1 MDKIVIHTEDNLFC
15 LNDIAEHLIKSTN
28 IKEFMK
34 KIPNKKSINGNFYIT
49 KETMVE
55 ILEKSKSVIAHEYLG
70 YINKENIKNKKL
82 KKYNK
87 ETNNK
92 ETNNIEETNKHITS
106 KEQLQEKI
114 VNRNFVDYGTN
125 EILYGNTKILFFEF
139 NETIYFKGKD
149 ICSLLD
155 YENYRSAI
163 IKYVDKEDTLTFE
176 KGIAGGEGVV
186 KRDPQSPQKL
196 EKIKLKLEKQSNKYI
211 ENNTTFIN
219 ESGLYSL
226 ILSSKMPKAKE
237 FKRWVTNDVL
247 VNIRKTGVYN
257 KNPKENYYDASKIK
271 ELTNETCVYLLRI
284 ENNLY
289 KFGITNNL
297 SIRITNHKRYLN
309 YDEIIEIYPVP
320 NYNIALKIESQIKNF
335 ANNSKI
341 RKICEKGIEFF
352 ETNNEYSLEKILGE
366 IKNIVDNEIKVY
378 DNKEDT
384 IKINLLAYIEKQ
396 KIKQLELKCKKIE
409 LKEISKQ
416 NEIQLKISLEKEK
429 TKQLELELELEKLK
443 LISNNVLSASKKLVN
458 DVSLIQT
465 VEKANQL
472 AKKIKQVKQSNPLDN
487 EANPENIPAINNCI
501 SCNKVIYE
509 TSTRCIQCES
519 KVKFNNAVIN
529 SNRPSLSQLTEDLKK
544 LGTYVQV
551 GIKYNV
557 SDNCIRKWIKK
568 YKYHQEEI

>member
-1 MDKIVIHTEDNLFC
+1 MDKIIIHTEDNLFC

-49 KETMVE
+49 RENMVE

-70 YINKENIKNKKL
+70 YINKENTKNKKL

-87 ETNNK
+87 ETNTK
-92 ETNNIEETNKHITS
+92 ETNNIEDINKHITT

-114 VNRNFVDYGTN
+114 INRNFVDYGTN

-155 YENYRSAI
+155 YGDCKKAI
-163 IKYVDKEDTLTFE
+163 VLHVDKEDTLTFE
-176 KGIAGGEGVV
+176 GGLAGGEGGV
-186 KRDPQSPQKL
+186 KCPPQSPQKL

-211 ENNTTFIN
+211 ENNTIFIN

-320 NYNIALKIESQIKNF
+320 NYNVALKIESQIKNF

-341 RKICEKGIEFF
+341 RKICEKGVEFF
-352 ETNNEYSLEKILGE
+352 ETTNEYSLEKILGE

-396 KIKQLELKCKKIE
+396 KIKQLELRCKKIE

-416 NEIQLKISLEKEK
+416 NEIQLKLSLEKEK
-429 TKQLELELELEKLK
+429 TKQLELELEKLK

-465 VEKANQL
+465 VVKANQL
-472 AKKIKQVKQSNPLDN
+472 NKKIKIDIQQNKQ
-487 EANPENIPAINNCI
+487 ANPENIPVINNCI

-509 TSTRCIQCES
+509 KSTRCIQCES

-568 YKYHQEEI
+568 YKYHQEHI